1 MKILILTQWFQPEP
15 MFKGLPFAKAL
26 QQKGHRVEV
35 LTGFPNYPSGYLY
48 PGYKLRLLQKE
59 KIDDI
64 PVIRTFLYPSH
75 NFNKILRALNY
86 LSFSFS
92 SALVGSLS
100 IERPDVIY
108 AYHPPATIMLPAF
121 LIKIAYNAPI
131 VLDIQDMWPDTLL
144 STNMVKNKIMLKIL
158 DYTCRLFY
166 ALADRIVVLS
176 PGFKKLLVSR
186 GVPEDKI
193 DIIYNW
199 CDEENLFNNN
209 LKKMRLPWP
218 KDKFTIVYAGNL
230 GRAQGLSS
238 VLKAAKIIAEK
249 DKAIQF
255 VFIGNGVEAD
265 ELVQLSKEL
274 NLDNVLF
281 IPQKKPSEIGLFL
294 RAADA
299 LLVHLKND
307 PLFSITIPSKT
318 QTYMAVGRPIIMAV
332 KGDAAEIIKKAEA
345 GICCEPEKPKN
356 IAEAIMKLKNMDK
369 EKLERMGRNGYDY
382 YINNFSFNAGV
393 NKFEKIFLDILLSSG
408 KIKFI

>member
-75 NFNKILRALNY
+75 NSNKSLRALNY

-108 AYHPPATIMLPAF
+108 AYHPPATIMLPAS

-144 STNMVKNKIMLKIL
+144 STDMVKNKIMLKTL

-199 CDEENLFNNN
+199 CDEENLFNND
-209 LKKMRLPWP
+209 LKKMQLPWP

-265 ELVQLSKEL
+265 ELVQLSKKL

-281 IPQKKPSEIGLFL
+281 IPQKKPSEIGPFL

-299 LLVHLKND
+299 FLVHLKND

-332 KGDAAEIIKKAEA
+332 KGDAAEIIKKAGA
-345 GICCEPEKPKN
+345 GICCEPEKPEN

-369 EKLERMGRNGYDY
+369 EKLKRMGRNGYDY

-393 NKFEKIFLDILLSSG
+393 NKFEKVFLDILLSSREN
-408 KIKFI
+408 